1 MRNYLT
7 LKGNFILK
15 FNFFTESTPPLIG
28 IDISAS
34 AIKMV
39 ELADNGRGGFKLE
52 GYSMS
57 PLSKDAVVD
66 GNISDL
72 EKVVDAMKL
81 AWKLLGSREK
91 RAALALPAAAV
102 ISKKVLMAKD
112 LREEDMEAQVEA
124 EANQYIPF
132 SLDEVNIDFQVIGD
146 APNNPDEV
154 EVLIA
159 ASRKE
164 KIEDRVA
171 AAEGAGL
178 KVTVMDVETYATEAA
193 YTLVAAQLPNSG
205 REQTVMIVDIGAVM
219 MHINVLHDN
228 KSVYT
233 REQSFGGGQLTQ
245 EIQRRFG
252 LSIEEAEI
260 AKRKGGLPESYETE
274 VFQPF
279 VQSLSM
285 EVARALQ
292 FFTSSTQFNR
302 VDHIVLAGGCAS
314 IPAIE
319 VTVQDRTQV
328 NTIVANPFNSMSI
341 SARLKQQ
348 QAVIDAPALLIACG
362 LAMRG
367 LEI

>member
-1 MRNYLT
+1 
-7 LKGNFILK
+7 
-15 FNFFTESTPPLIG
+15 
-28 IDISAS
+28 
-34 AIKMV
+34 MV
-39 ELADNGRGGFKLE
+39 ELSDDGRGGYKLE
-52 GYSMS
+52 GYSTA
-57 PLSKDAVVD
+57 PLAKDAMTD
-66 GNISDL
+66 GNVGDL
-72 EKVVDAMKL
+72 EKVVDAVKQ
-81 AWKLLGSREK
+81 AWKQLGSKEK
-91 RAALALPAAAV
+91 RVALALPASAV
-102 ISKKVLMAKD
+102 ISKKVLMAAG
-112 LREEDMEAQVEA
+112 LRDEDMEAQVEA

-132 SLDEVNIDFQVIGD
+132 SLDEVNIDFQVLGA

-178 KVTVMDVETYATEAA
+178 KVTVMDVENYATEAA
-193 YTLVAAQLPNSG
+193 YSLVASQLPNAG
-205 REQTVMIVDIGAVM
+205 RDQTVIIVDIGASM

-252 LSIEEAEI
+252 LSLEEAEI
-260 AKRKGGLPESYETE
+260 AKRKGGLPESYDSE
-274 VFQPF
+274 VLQPF
-279 VQSLSM
+279 MQTLAM

-292 FFTSSTQFNR
+292 FFTSSTQYNR
-302 VDHIVLAGGCAS
+302 VDHIVLAGGCAA

-319 VTVQDRTQV
+319 VVVQDRTQV
-328 NTIVANPFNSMSI
+328 NTLIANPFRGMAINT
-341 SARLKQQ
+341 RLKQQ
-348 QAVIDAPALLIACG
+348 QAATDAPSLLIACG

-367 LEI
+367 VTV

>member
-1 MRNYLT
+1 
-7 LKGNFILK
+7 LK
-15 FNFFTESTPPLIG
+15 FSFLTESTPPLIG
-28 IDISAS
+28 IDISS
-34 AIKMV
+34 TAIKMV
-39 ELADNGRGGFKLE
+39 ELAENGRGNYKLE
-52 GYSMS
+52 AYSIA
-57 PLSKDAVVD
+57 PLPKDAMVD
-66 GNISDL
+66 GNVSNL
-72 EKVVDAMKL
+72 EAVVDAMKL

-102 ISKKVLMAKD
+102 ISKKVLMTAD
-112 LREEDMEAQVEA
+112 LREEDMEVQVEA

-132 SLDEVNIDFQVIGD
+132 SLDEVNIDFQVIGP
-146 APNNPDEV
+146 APNSDEEV

-178 KVTVMDVETYATEAA
+178 KVIVMDVETYATEAA
-193 YTLVAAQLPNSG
+193 YTLIANQLPNSG
-205 REQTVMIVDIGAVM
+205 REQTVMIVDVGASM
-219 MHINVLHDN
+219 IHINVLHDN

-252 LSIEEAEI
+252 LSLEEAEI
-260 AKRKGGLPESYETE
+260 AKRKGGLPESYEHE
-274 VFQPF
+274 VLQPF
-279 VQSLSM
+279 VQSLAM

-292 FFTSSTQFNR
+292 FFTSSTQYNR
-302 VDHIVLAGGCAS
+302 VDHIVLAGGCAA
-314 IPAIE
+314 IPA
-319 VTVQDRTQV
+319 VDVMVQDRTQV
-328 NTIVANPFNSMSI
+328 NTVVANPFHAMAI
-341 SARLKQQ
+341 GTKLKQQ

-367 LEI
+367 LPL